1 MLRSNNSRQRKLSIH
16 GERQLAFSHI
26 ATFVMLIFVHY
37 NSIKGLIFYFLY
49 DIIKMDYYKIKP
61 KREVCVMK
69 ILIADDEIEIR
80 KVLRLLLEGAGYRI
94 IEVPD
99 GSAAVEAVR
108 MDREIDLC
116 IMDIMMPVMSG
127 IEATEKIR
135 EFSAVPVL
143 FLTAKSLESDK
154 EAAYSGG
161 GDDYLVKPFSSR
173 ELLMKVEALIRRY
186 TSYSAKE
193 APTGEIIRLRDGVV
207 LLPEMREVTKNGNAV
222 DVRDKELELL
232 IFLAHNRG
240 RVVSPAELYQ
250 GVWGEMPLPSS
261 NNTIT
266 VHVLNLRRKLED
278 DPSSPKIIRTVWGRG
293 YQID

>member
-1 MLRSNNSRQRKLSIH
+1 
-16 GERQLAFSHI
+16 
-26 ATFVMLIFVHY
+26 
-37 NSIKGLIFYFLY
+37 
-49 DIIKMDYYKIKP
+49 
-61 KREVCVMK
+61 MK
-69 ILIADDEIEIR
+69 ILIVDDEIEIR
-80 KVLRLLLEGAGYRI
+80 KVLRLLLEGAGYTV
-94 IEVPD
+94 IEASD
-99 GSAAVEAVR
+99 GASAVEIMR
-108 MDREIDLC
+108 DDREIDLC

-127 IEATEKIR
+127 VEATKSIR
-135 EFSAVPVL
+135 SFSAVPVL

-186 TSYSAKE
+186 TSYSAKDNQV
-193 APTGEIIRLRDGVV
+193 GEVIRLRDGVAV
-207 LLPEMREVTKNGNAV
+207 MPEMREVSKNGISI

-232 IFLAHNRG
+232 IFLAQNRG
-240 RVVSPAELYQ
+240 KVISPAELYR

-266 VHVLNLRRKLED
+266 VHILNLRRKLED